1 MRNAL
6 GEILVACLSAL
17 PSLLIG
23 QAPTP
28 PVPTAVIA
36 SRGMPSTMTLV
47 TYDSSGTGVSQ
58 GSAFAVRRGVVATN
72 WHVVRGAV
80 RARVQLTPGGEFV
93 EAAFLAADSVRDV
106 ALLAVPQ
113 ALAPPV
119 TFGPPPSVGERV
131 VAIGSPLGLSQTVT
145 EGIVSASRDLGT
157 RRLIQISAALSHGS
171 SGGPVFD
178 GAGRVFGIATAGIE
192 EGQGLNFA
200 TPVSYAVD
208 LLSDSLLPRPFPS
221 PPPSGTQQTRG
232 AECRPAAPGTPG
244 EAGTDFA
251 FLGVGWDASQDSVR
265 RGYIA
270 QCLAFHHASS
280 DGDLTFTG
288 SLFDHN
294 VAVIAQFADSGLAR
308 VRVIF
313 DVPPGSERGL
323 YESLLDALSAKYGS
337 PPNLYTGWF
346 LQGMNQAG
354 AYRSTWPKRRPGQPK
369 PKRENI
375 DSFERLDLISLRA
388 QGVRL
393 EYVSATWER
402 EAERRTRAKASAF

>member
-1 MRNAL
+1 MRNIL
-6 GEILVACLSAL
+6 GGILLACLSAL
-17 PSLLIG
+17 PSILIG
-23 QAPTP
+23 QTSTA
-28 PVPTAVIA
+28 PVPTSVIA
-36 SRGMPSTMTLV
+36 SQGMPSTMTLV
-47 TYDSSGTGVSQ
+47 TYDSSGSGVSQ
-58 GSAFAVRRGVVATN
+58 GSAFVVRRGVVATN

-80 RARVQLTPGGEFV
+80 GARVQLTPGGEFI

-119 TFGPPPSVGERV
+119 TLGPPPSVGERV

-192 EGQGLNFA
+192 EGLNFA

-208 LLSDSLLPRPFPS
+208 LLSDSLLPGPFPS
-221 PPPSGTQQTRG
+221 LQPSGTQQAAG
-232 AECRPAAPGTPG
+232 AQCRPETPG
-244 EAGTDFA
+244 PPEEARTDFA
-251 FLGVGWDASQDSVR
+251 FLGVRWDASQDSVR

-270 QCLAFHHASS
+270 QCLSFHHASS
-280 DGDLTFTG
+280 EGDLTFTG

-323 YESLLDALSAKYGS
+323 YESLLDALSGKYGS

-375 DSFERLDLISLRA
+375 DSFERLDLISVRA
-388 QGVRL
+388 QGVRI
-393 EYVSATWER
+393 EYISAIWER